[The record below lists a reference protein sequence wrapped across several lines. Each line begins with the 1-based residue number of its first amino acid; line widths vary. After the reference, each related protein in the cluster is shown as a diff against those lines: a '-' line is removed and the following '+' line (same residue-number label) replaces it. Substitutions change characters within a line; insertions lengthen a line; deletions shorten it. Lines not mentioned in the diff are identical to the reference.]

1 MPFTPFHLGPGI
13 AIKAL
18 LQSSFSLMVFGWS
31 QILMDL
37 QPLLVLLTGEGHL
50 HGFSHTWIGATL
62 LALVAT
68 LTGKYLSEIGLYVLG
83 LNRQWQVRIAWW
95 VAALSAFIGTFSHV
109 LLDSV
114 MHADMVPGA
123 PLFTGNPLLG
133 RVSLS
138 VLHQFCLYT
147 GVLGGV
153 LFWLVDWRSR
163 CRQRRSCE

>member
-1 MPFTPFHLGPGI
+1 MPFTPFHMGPGI

-18 LQSSFSLMVFGWS
+18 LQGSFSLMVFGWS

-50 HGFSHTWIGATL
+50 HGFSHTWVGATL

-95 VAALSAFIGTFSHV
+95 VAALSAFIGTFSHI

-123 PLFTGNPLLG
+123 PLFAGNPLLG

-153 LFWLVDWRSR
+153 LFWLVDWRTR
-163 CRQRRSCE
+163 CRQRKVCE